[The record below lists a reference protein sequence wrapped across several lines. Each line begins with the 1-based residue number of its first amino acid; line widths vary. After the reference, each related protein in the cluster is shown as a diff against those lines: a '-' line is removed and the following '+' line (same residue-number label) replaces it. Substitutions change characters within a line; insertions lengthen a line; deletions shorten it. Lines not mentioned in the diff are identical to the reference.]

1 MSIQSLTTNLKVLKT
16 FQEIN
21 IMGACMSSEP
31 DVDFS
36 GPGLMSLHSTDCN
49 CDRKTSI
56 FKMTLY
62 IFDIW
67 LCFL

>member
-1 MSIQSLTTNLKVLKT
+1 
-16 FQEIN
+16 
-21 IMGACMSSEP
+21 MGACMSSEP